1 MFSTYWLDGCTDR
14 WVGEWVSGWMVE
26 GRGGA
31 MGLTNAGLL
40 KNWEEEANTARETC
54 RDKHK

>member
-1 MFSTYWLDGCTDR
+1 VFSTYWLDGWTDR

-26 GRGGA
+26 GRGGP
-31 MGLTNAGLL
+31 MGFTNAGLL
-40 KNWEEEANTARETC
+40 KNWEEEANTAREMC